1 MTTEQKNKIVSMRK
15 AGHGYTAVAREVG
28 LSKSAVSNFCRENG
42 LAGKAYIIE
51 ETGKKDLLSVPHRV
65 KVGPEKKARSLENK
79 GYCAILINTASSEL
93 VTIRTVPLLNGE
105 VHQKLRRS
113 F

>member
-42 LAGKAYIIE
+42 LAGKAYIPA
-51 ETGKKDLLSVPHRV
+51 GAA
-65 KVGPEKKARSLENK
+65 GPDQ
-79 GYCAILINTASSEL
+79 
-93 VTIRTVPLLNGE
+93 
-105 VHQKLRRS
+105 QKEPAGAGPGD
-113 F
+113 